1 VELDEDLRIA
11 SRTLQGVTVGFEQ
24 LSTGAREQ
32 LGILSRLACAMIV
45 AGESGAPVV
54 FDDALGWTDPQ
65 RLTQMAA
72 AIALAGRQC
81 QVIVLTCTPGRFAGI
96 GDAHVVRLPDPRRA
110 DPSAAPAAAG

>member
-1 VELDEDLRIA
+1 
-11 SRTLQGVTVGFEQ
+11 
-24 LSTGAREQ
+24 
-32 LGILSRLACAMIV
+32 
-45 AGESGAPVV
+45 
-54 FDDALGWTDPQ
+54 
-65 RLTQMAA
+65 MAA